1 MKNISHTH
9 ESCYTVDTLLQKI
22 KQHIS
27 FRNDRMPRCIM
38 EMKIINIQRAE
49 FKNTT
54 KIKVKNDEAG

>member
-9 ESCYTVDTLLQKI
+9 ESSYTVDTLLQKI

-27 FRNDRMPRCIM
+27 FRNDRMPHCIM
-38 EMKIINIQRAE
+38 LNIRRAE